1 MKKSGILLLAA
12 LSLTLTSCGTQYV
25 AKNDENTTLQ
35 LMGSSFTLSEN
46 IEEET
51 INLLITRYTYSKF
64 VSYKGKAVAS
74 EEKEN
79 TYTLTVTNV
88 TAQYQV
94 DGDYADKVLEA
105 VLPSYW
111 SNEEVEKLV
120 AGEKVS
126 KKLLEKD
133 YFNINVTVDE
143 ENKYFAYTF

>member
-1 MKKSGILLLAA
+1 MKKSGLLFLAA
-12 LSLTLTSCGTQYV
+12 LSLTLTSCGTKYV

-35 LMGSSFTLSEN
+35 LMSSSFTLSEN

-51 INLLITRYTYSKF
+51 VNLLITRYTYSKY
-64 VSYKGKAVAS
+64 VSYSGKAVAN

-88 TAQYQV
+88 TAQYLV
-94 DGDYADKVLEA
+94 EGDYADKVLEA
-105 VLPSYW
+105 ILPSYW
-111 SNEEVEKLV
+111 TSGEVEKLV

-143 ENKYFAYTF
+143 ESKIFTYTF